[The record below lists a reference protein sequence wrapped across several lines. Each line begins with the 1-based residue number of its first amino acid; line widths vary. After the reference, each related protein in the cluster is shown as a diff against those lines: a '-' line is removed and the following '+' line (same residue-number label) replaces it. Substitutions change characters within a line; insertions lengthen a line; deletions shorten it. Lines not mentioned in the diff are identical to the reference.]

1 MDLLDL
7 IAANEDP
14 DAGRHTHRLLPNMAL
29 ACGRD
34 TLTVLRT
41 PGDDLPDGQRVI
53 TTITARTTCPA
64 CLAVGDLDVISAC
77 MQRRQAGISSEAGEE
92 R

>member
-7 IAANEDP
+7 LARGEDP

-41 PGDDLPDGQRVI
+41 PDDDLPEGQRVI
-53 TTITARTTCPA
+53 TTITARTTCPDCFA
-64 CLAVGDLDVISAC
+64 AGDLDAISAA
-77 MQRRQAGISSEAGEE
+77 MQRRQAPDDGSD

>member
-7 IAANEDP
+7 VAAIEDP
-14 DAGRHTHRLLPNMAL
+14 DAGRHTHRLMPNMAL

-34 TLTVLRT
+34 TLTDLRT
-41 PGDDLPDGQRVI
+41 PVEDQPAGHRVMS
-53 TTITARTTCPA
+53 TSTAKTTCPD
-64 CLAVGDLDVISAC
+64 CLAAGDLDAISAG
-77 MQRRQAGISSEAGEE
+77 MQARQAMPIGDG

>member
-14 DAGRHTHRLLPNMAL
+14 DAGRRTHRLLPNTAL

-34 TLTVLRT
+34 TLTVLRS
-41 PGDDLPDGQRVI
+41 PADAMPAGHRVI
-53 TTITARTTCPA
+53 TTITARTTCPD
-64 CLAVGDLDVISAC
+64 CLAAGDLDAISAG
-77 MQRRQAGISSEAGEE
+77 MQRRQAQPIGDD